1 MMRRVLSI
9 SLWAAACGLTPLSLF
24 AVTIQNSSDG
34 VFYYVVH
41 QASAQDL
48 QALKAT
54 PQAMAQF
61 ILSHQ
66 KELAY
71 IPPGGV
77 GSGIDVGSG
86 PAAVLGFFVHPG
98 DLTYP
103 VTAVFVSPADTG
115 RAFTVG
121 ETATAESSGAS
132 IRALDVTLGSEPI
145 LIDNRYLDWLRVPNM
160 ATYPDYF
167 VPRRFVRE
175 QNGKRSEEPISR
187 SLYWKK
193 GGTQIQYFKAVRSDK
208 YLYLLFSSANQL
220 SPGLSYLLYLYR
232 DRSGA
237 AGRYTVEIPV
247 EKRAGVVAL
256 WENGSSS
263 PTVIGDFVHSTFF
276 TEARIRLDKLP
287 ADLETSGWSIDLATS
302 MQDAGIFEEFY
313 FSTLFV
319 RDIPK

>member
-1 MMRRVLSI
+1 MRRVLSI
-9 SLWAAACGLTPLSLF
+9 SLWVASACLAPLTVH
-24 AVTIQNSSDG
+24 AVTLQNSSNG

-41 QASAQDL
+41 QAPAQEL
-48 QALKAT
+48 QSLKST
-54 PQAMAQF
+54 PQAIAQY

-66 KELAY
+66 KELSY

-103 VTAVFVSPADTG
+103 VVAVFVSPEDTSG
-115 RAFTVG
+115 AFTVG
-121 ETATAESSGAS
+121 ESTTQEQNGAS
-132 IRALDVTLGSEPI
+132 IRALDVSFGNEPI
-145 LIDNRYLDWLRVPNM
+145 LIDNRYLDWLKVANM
-160 ATYPDYF
+160 ASYPDYF

-175 QNGKRSEEPISR
+175 QNGKRTEEPIDR

-193 GGTQIQYFKAVRSDK
+193 GGTRIQYFKAVRSDS
-208 YLYLLFSSANQL
+208 YLYLLFSSANEL
-220 SPGLSYLLYLYR
+220 SPGLSYMLYLYQ
-232 DRSGA
+232 DRSGP

-256 WENGSSS
+256 WENGSKS

-276 TEARIRLDKLP
+276 LEARIRLDKLP
-287 ADLETSGWSIDLATS
+287 HDLAAGGWSIDLATA
-302 MQDAGIFEEFY
+302 MQDAGVFEEFY
-313 FSTLFV
+313 FSTLFA